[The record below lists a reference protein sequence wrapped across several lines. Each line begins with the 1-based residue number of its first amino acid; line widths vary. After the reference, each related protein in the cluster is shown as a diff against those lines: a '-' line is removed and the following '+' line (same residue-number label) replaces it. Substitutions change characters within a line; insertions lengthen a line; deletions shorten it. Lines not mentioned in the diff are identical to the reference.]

1 MSRITFL
8 DNAHPGE
15 NNFWRYF
22 FTIILTW
29 GTPIVF
35 EIIIIIF
42 AMSYF
47 ISQRMD
53 MGNLLVDITSN
64 PLILILLVGITS
76 VVSIL
81 FLYIGVRFIHR
92 RKFMSLVNTDSRF
105 SWKRM
110 LKGGLVWF
118 ALLALGT
125 VISLLIDPSGLKF
138 TFNPNTFIIL
148 LVLSFLVF
156 PIQASFEELFF
167 RGYLMQGFGLLSRKP
182 VVPLILTSVI
192 FSLLHYFNGSYT
204 LLSVDIVLQVFVL
217 GLTLGIITLGE
228 NRLET
233 AMGVHISN
241 NIFAS
246 LIVNSPDNFGQNMPS
261 LFTSYAPPDPIINTV
276 GMVVYALV
284 LLVVIFWG
292 KKENIFR
299 IFRSDNSSDG
309 KIDGR
314 DV

>member
-8 DNAHPGE
+8 DNARSGE
-15 NNFWRYF
+15 NNIWRYI

-35 EIIIIIF
+35 QLIIIIY
-42 AMSYF
+42 AMSF
-47 ISQRMD
+47 LIHQGADMENLIST
-53 MGNLLVDITSN
+53 LTYN
-64 PLILILLVGITS
+64 PLVLIALVGVTS
-76 VVSIL
+76 IVSII
-81 FLYIGVRFIHR
+81 FLYIGVRYIHQRRFI
-92 RKFMSLVNTDSRF
+92 SLVSTDSLF
-105 SWKRM
+105 NWKKL
-110 LKGGLVWF
+110 LKGGGIWF
-118 ALLALGT
+118 AILTASTLLSILF
-125 VISLLIDPSGLKF
+125 DPSGLEF
-138 TFNPNTFIIL
+138 SFNPNTFILL
-148 LVLSFLVF
+148 LVLSLLVF
-156 PIQASFEELFF
+156 PVQASFEELFF

-182 VVPLILTSVI
+182 VVPLIITSVI

-246 LIVNSPDNFGQNMPS
+246 LIVNSPDNFGSNMPS
-261 LFTSYAPPDPIINTV
+261 IFTNTSPPDPLFNTL

-284 LLVVIFWG
+284 LLLIIFWG
-292 KKENIFR
+292 KKENLIR
-299 IFRSDNSSDG
+299 IFRSG
-309 KIDGR
+309 Q
-314 DV
+314 